1 MHNAEKKER
10 KSEDIKESDQ
20 PTYKTFRPLL
30 FRGLMLYE
38 QNSPKFLPKIQFSR
52 PQKEEASSLF
62 HSSID
67 LADSEQRQKNRH
79 SQKTKNN
86 KKKELNTNK
95 KSVTVTLQ
103 CVNTD
108 EKYFNEE
115 DKIVLN
121 QA

>member
-1 MHNAEKKER
+1 
-10 KSEDIKESDQ
+10 
-20 PTYKTFRPLL
+20 
-30 FRGLMLYE
+30 MLYE
-38 QNSPKFLPKIQFSR
+38 QNCPEFLPKIQFSR
-52 PQKEEASSLF
+52 PQKEEAS
-62 HSSID
+62 SSID

-86 KKKELNTNK
+86 KKKELNMNK

-108 EKYFNEE
+108 QKYFNEE